1 MSSGVIVTTWSWP
14 SSIASRV
21 NSMNAATSEPR
32 KFSPSPR
39 PTTSGELRRA
49 PTTTSGWAAS
59 QITSVKAPSS
69 RRHTARTASDRSSV
83 CSSSSC
89 SRCATVSVSVSEI
102 SSWPAASSPARSA
115 AKFSMM
121 PLWTT
126 AMRPVWSRCGCAL
139 RSLGAPCVAQRV
151 CPMPVW
157 ATGSGWA
164 SSSASR
170 LTSLPAFLADSDRA
184 LVDES
189 DAAGVVSAVLKT
201 PQTTHDNV
209 QRRALSDISDDS
221 THSVQ
226 TTGAERGLRPA
237 GEPRGD
243 RVHPSYEAGGRM
255 AA

>member
-59 QITSVKAPSS
+59 QITSVNAPSS
-69 RRHTARTASDRSSV
+69 CRHTARTASGRSSV

-102 SSWPAASSPARSA
+102 SSWPVASSLARRA

-151 CPMPVW
+151 WPMPVW
-157 ATGSGWA
+157 ATGSGLA

-170 LTSLPAFLADSDRA
+170 LTSLPAFLADTIVPSWTSA
-184 LVDES
+184 TPPES
-189 DAAGVVSAVLKT
+189 YPRYSRRLR
-201 PQTTHDNV
+201 PPMTT
-209 QRRALSDISDDS
+209 SS
-221 THSVQ
+221 
-226 TTGAERGLRPA
+226 AERCPTYPTIPHMASRVPALR
-237 GEPRGD
+237 
-243 RVHPSYEAGGRM
+243 
-255 AA
+255 AAAAVA